1 MSRKHLILSAVGLL
15 VVLLILPVLTL
26 QYFNWDSYRDRVAVW
41 VGSVIER
48 EVSISDRLD
57 FRLWPTTR
65 LSVSGLQVSSPE
77 GVSDLPLV
85 NLAHGEIE
93 FAIWPLLSGTV
104 VINRL
109 ELDAPSITLV
119 SGSEGEANWHF
130 DLDQIPDG
138 GVSTRPAVIVR
149 DALVRQGRVKYS
161 GPDARLNQDLELN
174 KLELILPEGTRDS
187 AVTATGSLNGSALEL
202 QGSLMLVRDDDI
214 EISLNLV
221 LGTISGGVTGTVS
234 DLLDG
239 GTSDL
244 NLSLVTGDLTHSVA
258 MFVPGLTERARGLA
272 SGTAQV
278 RATIRGRA
286 GTDLRIDDIDLTTR
300 SALLRL
306 TASGSISLVPPRQRG
321 PLPST
326 RFEVLAETEQLDELM
341 GLYQGRVPFAA
352 SAQARGIL
360 TGSLGNFRVD
370 DVVISASGKHGS
382 LSANG
387 YLERL
392 GGTTKPWM
400 EFTAQAETQKLG
412 DFTKS
417 YGIEF
422 PYTGTGIAAGEIRGH
437 PGDTHVRNLEI
448 QLITEAATIEANGSI
463 GPFGKAAQFDM
474 PFTIDSQDLS

>member
-1 MSRKHLILSAVGLL
+1 MLVG
-15 VVLLILPVLTL
+15 
-26 QYFNWDSYRDRVAVW
+26 DD
-41 VGSVIER
+41 
-48 EVSISDRLD
+48 
-57 FRLWPTTR
+57 
-65 LSVSGLQVSSPE
+65 
-77 GVSDLPLV
+77 
-85 NLAHGEIE
+85 
-93 FAIWPLLSGTV
+93 
-104 VINRL
+104 
-109 ELDAPSITLV
+109 
-119 SGSEGEANWHF
+119 
-130 DLDQIPDG
+130 
-138 GVSTRPAVIVR
+138 
-149 DALVRQGRVKYS
+149 
-161 GPDARLNQDLELN
+161 DLE
-174 KLELILPEGTRDS
+174 
-187 AVTATGSLNGSALEL
+187 V
-202 QGSLMLVRDDDI
+202 
-214 EISLNLV
+214 SLNLV

-244 NLSLVTGDLTHSVA
+244 NLSLVTGDLTQSVA

-474 PFTIDSQDLS
+474 PFKIDSQDLSKLVEPLGATLPVGFKGQAVGRLVGMPRAVDVKDIKLNVTSEFIDMNAHGVIGPLGASAVFNMPFTAQSGDLGALAKVFDLDSPLGGEVGLSAILEGTVGALDLNGVSVQLDNDFGRFGFNGHVASLGPDAELELDIDAAVPDLARLESVFDWPLDQ